1 MDPPSPSAWGAD
13 QDQLGD
19 RQEFNLQILDILPL
33 LSPSFANYS
42 LLYFD
47 IVIVQIVKKP
57 KLIGRKKSL
66 VDLWKT
72 FHFQPED
79 IIAMHCFCERMQM

>member
-42 LLYFD
+42 LL
-47 IVIVQIVKKP
+47 IVIVQIVKNP
-57 KLIGRKKSL
+57 KLIGKEKSS
-66 VDLWKT
+66 VD
-72 FHFQPED
+72 
-79 IIAMHCFCERMQM
+79 